1 MAKDRKEQIILAA
14 VKRFARQGMGKT
26 TLDEI
31 AGDIRI
37 GKATIYHYFESKE
50 QLFYESLRYE
60 TESFIEAIKAIFNN
74 TGLAVGERLL
84 DYISFK
90 ETIDSHYKLIFNLMI
105 KLMEDNS
112 SEQEIEILTG
122 MLKREEEIIRLVLN
136 SIYSTRIE
144 SMNESIPNFIVTST
158 WGIFF
163 SSRINRVS
171 YPGKIINIKD
181 LVFKSLENLLS

>member
-1 MAKDRKEQIILAA
+1 MAKDRKDQIILAA

-90 ETIDSHYKLIFNLMI
+90 ETIDSNYKLIFNLMI

-112 SEQEIEILTG
+112 SGQEKEILTS

-171 YPGKIINIKD
+171 YPGKIVNIKD

>member
-112 SEQEIEILTG
+112 SEQEKEILTG

>member
-1 MAKDRKEQIILAA
+1 
-14 VKRFARQGMGKT
+14 
-26 TLDEI
+26 
-31 AGDIRI
+31 
-37 GKATIYHYFESKE
+37 
-50 QLFYESLRYE
+50 
-60 TESFIEAIKAIFNN
+60 
-74 TGLAVGERLL
+74 
-84 DYISFK
+84 
-90 ETIDSHYKLIFNLMI
+90 
-105 KLMEDNS
+105 
-112 SEQEIEILTG
+112 

-171 YPGKIINIKD
+171 YPGKIVNIKD

>member
-1 MAKDRKEQIILAA
+1 MPKDRKAQIILAA
-14 VKRFARQGMGKT
+14 VKRFSKHGMSKT

-50 QLFYESLRYE
+50 QLFFESLRYE

-84 DYISFK
+84 EYISFK
-90 ETIDSHYKLIFNLMI
+90 ETADSNYILLFSLMLQ
-105 KLMEDNS
+105 LMGDS
-112 SEQEIEILTG
+112 SPEKEREILTE
-122 MLKREEEIIRLVLN
+122 MLKKEEEIIKLVIN

-144 SMNESIPNFIVTST
+144 SMNESLPNFIVTST
-158 WGIFF
+158 WGALF
-163 SSRINRVS
+163 SNKVNRISN
-171 YPGKIINIKD
+171 PGKVINTKD
-181 LVFKSLENLLS
+181 LVFKSLENILS

>member
-31 AGDIRI
+31 ARDIRI

-84 DYISFK
+84 DYIGFK

-112 SEQEIEILTG
+112 SEQEKEILTG

-181 LVFKSLENLLS
+181 LVFKSLENLLN

>member
-37 GKATIYHYFESKE
+37 GKATIYYYFESKE